1 MACTRIVGSD
11 DDSRTSDVSARATCP
26 IGIVRLH
33 LRRTVLGEYSIAS
46 TLARFRKSWKAYV
59 VQSAIAGATTFLI
72 LLFLNFEDAIVIAA
86 LGASAFIVFCRPFDL
101 TARARNVV
109 GGHMIGLVIG
119 SLCALIPQTSP
130 VATLGWYALAVGLS
144 SFLMVVLYMQHPP
157 AAATALGVAMRGPS
171 EDTVIAVFTITF
183 VLALVHFS
191 IKHRLRNLF

>member
-1 MACTRIVGSD
+1 MTIPEGPSQPGAP
-11 DDSRTSDVSARATCP
+11 ARSSGRGGLGP
-26 IGIVRLH
+26 
-33 LRRTVLGEYSIAS
+33 RRTVLSVYSVAAA
-46 TLARFRKSWKAYV
+46 LVRFRKYWKAYV
-59 VQSAIAGATTFLI
+59 GQCTIAGATTFLI

-86 LGASAFIVFCRPFDL
+86 MGASAFIVFCRPFDL